1 VNDPLIGP
9 LAAIAGGI
17 VLSRYV
23 PFGKWELLGVI
34 AAFLLLGLVAIW
46 RKARGLAGAC
56 ACLGFFF
63 TGILIDVVH
72 MPGPAPELDVEGRE
86 VVILGGCV
94 VEPPAISGERE
105 RFILELEPHA
115 RAQVTLYTRDN
126 ESLPVL
132 HYGQRIELDA
142 RIRKPRNFGNPGSF
156 DYRRFLSRQQIYW
169 TASGAAH
176 TLRVLPGRCGSPFQK
191 AIMDLR
197 QAALGRIAQLYHGD
211 LYQTGMMQALLIGQ
225 NYQLQRVWTEV
236 YRSTG
241 TFHVIVISGTHM
253 AILAAFFLFLLRVCF
268 LPENLARVATV
279 CMCWLYALVTGFQAP
294 GVRSSAGLTL
304 FLICGYFYR
313 RRRALNLLAAVAMG
327 FLVLDPEQLFDA
339 SFQLTFLAVA
349 FLGAFA
355 TPIIQASSGPLARGL
370 AGLEDTA
377 RDIHLAPRV
386 AQFRVEMRL
395 LAETLWLATRLPRR
409 LAGVAITFPARTI
422 FFFYDITL
430 TSAIAQFG
438 LALPM
443 VVYFHRVGFSGLSA
457 NALVVPLMGIALP
470 VGFAAVVT
478 GWHWTAMAAAW
489 LLNISKAVVAW
500 HAAMEPNWRI
510 PTPPLWLGVALTA
523 ATIATALTYRRPS
536 RWLRTAIIAVTAILL
551 ALLVWHPFEPVG
563 YPGQLEMTAIDVGQG
578 DSLLV
583 TFPDRKHMLVDG
595 GGIPVFGRQTRSQL
609 DMGEDVVAPYLWT
622 RSIRNIDVI
631 ALTHAHEDHVG
642 GLPALVEDF
651 HPKEIW
657 TGATPESPTLDL
669 VRRKAARIGAKIVP
683 LSAGRIIAIGGA
695 QIDVL
700 APPSDYVPSDTP
712 KNNDS
717 LVLRLRYGRHA
728 FLLSGDVERPIER
741 RMLED
746 NELSPV
752 DVLKVAHHGSK
763 TSSTEPFLDA
773 TRPQFA
779 IISVG
784 TDNSYGHPNR
794 DVIERLEEH
803 HAAVFRT
810 DRDGLITVRSDGRR
824 LWLDLN
830 RWHDRW
836 QNGGPRL
843 LGVFAND

>member
-1 VNDPLIGP
+1 LKDPLVGP
-9 LAAIAGGI
+9 LAAIAAGI
-17 VLSRYV
+17 LVSRYV
-23 PFGKWELLGVI
+23 PFQPSELLLVI
-34 AAFLLLGLVAIW
+34 AAFLLLGIAALW
-46 RKARGLAGAC
+46 RKALLLAGIC

-63 TGILIDVVH
+63 SGILIDVAH
-72 MPGPAPELDVEGRE
+72 APGPAPELDVEGRE
-86 VVILGGCV
+86 IVILDGCV

-105 RFILELEPHA
+105 RFLLELEPHA
-115 RAQVTLYTRDN
+115 RAQVTLYTREN
-126 ESLPVL
+126 EALPEL
-132 HYGQRIELDA
+132 HYGERIELDA
-142 RIRKPRNFGNPGSF
+142 RVRKPHNYGNPGAF
-156 DYRRFLSRQQIYW
+156 DYARYLARKEIYW
-169 TASGAAH
+169 TASGAAN
-176 TLRVLPGRCGSPFQK
+176 TLHVLPGRCGSLFQK

-197 QAALGRIAQLYHGD
+197 QSALNRMASLYHGD

-241 TFHVIVISGTHM
+241 TFHVIVISGTHL

-268 LPENLARVATV
+268 VPESMALAATV
-279 CMCWLYALVTGFQAP
+279 LMCWLYTLVTGFQAP

-304 FLICGYFYR
+304 FVICGYFYR
-313 RRRALNLLAAVAMG
+313 RRRALNLLAAVASG

-355 TPIIQASSGPLARGL
+355 APLIRATSGPLARGL
-370 AGLEDTA
+370 ADLQETGHDVYV
-377 RDIHLAPRV
+377 APKV

-395 LAETLWLATRLPRR
+395 LAETVRLLTRLPAR
-409 LAGVAITFPARTI
+409 LATLAVTLPARTL
-422 FFFYDITL
+422 FFFFDITV

-457 NALVVPLMGIALP
+457 NALVVPLMGVALP
-470 VGFAAVVT
+470 VGFAAVLT
-478 GWHWTAMAAAW
+478 GWAWIAAAAAW
-489 LLNISKAVVAW
+489 LLRISQGIVAW
-500 HAAMEPNWRI
+500 HAAIEPNWRI
-510 PTPPLWLGVALTA
+510 PTPPVWLAVALSA
-523 ATIATALTYRRPS
+523 ATVATALTRRQW
-536 RWLRTAIIAVTAILL
+536 RVLAIAATAVLL
-551 ALLVWHPFEPVG
+551 ALLIWHPFPPDG
-563 YPGQLEMTAIDVGQG
+563 YRGELELTAIDVGQG

-583 TFPDRKHMLVDG
+583 GFPDGKRMIVDG
-595 GGIPVFGRQTRSQL
+595 GGIPAFGHQTRSQL
-609 DMGEDVVAPYLWT
+609 DIGEDVVAPYLWT
-622 RSIRNIDVI
+622 RSIRTVDVI
-631 ALTHAHEDHVG
+631 ALSHAHEDHIG

-657 TGATPESPTLDL
+657 TGATPASPTWNL
-669 VRRKAARIGAKIVP
+669 VCEKAAKIGAKIVP
-683 LSAGRIIAIGGA
+683 LQEGRQLAFGGA
-695 QIDVL
+695 LIDVL
-700 APPSDYVPSDTP
+700 APPADYVPADTP

-746 NELSPV
+746 NELSRT

-773 TRPQFA
+773 VQPQFA

-784 TDNSYGHPNR
+784 TENSYGHPNR
-794 DVIERLEEH
+794 EVIDRLHDH

-810 DRDGLITVRSDGRR
+810 DQDGLISIRSDGRR
-824 LWLDLN
+824 LWLNTN
-830 RWHDRW
+830 RWERSAP
-836 QNGGPRL
+836 QL
-843 LGVFAND
+843 LGIFP